1 MQIDRQIDRK
11 LSKFVSVLIRKP
23 HSLQKKK
30 AFTVYLF
37 EFQCMLTE
45 LTV

>member
-11 LSKFVSVLIRKP
+11 MSKFVCVLIRKP
-23 HSLQKKK
+23 HSLQKKV
-30 AFTVYLF
+30 FTVYLF
-37 EFQCMLTE
+37 RFQCMLIE